1 VARDQAETGCDHVL
15 TKEAGNSNV
24 RAVERALQ
32 ILGCFDD
39 KHAERGVSEIAQ
51 AVGLHKATAHR
62 IVTTLMAY
70 GYLERAEDGQRYRL
84 GTRLANLGFMVI
96 RRTDLRREAMPIM
109 TELAARLDETCDLSV
124 YNRGEV
130 YFIEVVQGSRALTV
144 AAAVGRSLPIHATAS
159 GKVILAFVPEAESE
173 AALDEPLVAHT
184 HRTIM
189 RPAELRRQL
198 EVVRAQGYAIDDEE
212 LELGVRAVSAPVR
225 DRDGNVIGALR
236 GTCPT
241 SRLPL
246 DRVPSLAAEVR
257 QAADAISA
265 RLGWHT

>member
-1 VARDQAETGCDHVL
+1 VTQPNAS
-15 TKEAGNSNV
+15 NNV

-39 KHAERGVSEIAQ
+39 KHTERGVSDIAQ
-51 AVGLHKATAHR
+51 AVGLHKATTHR
-62 IVTTLMAY
+62 IVTTLVSY
-70 GYLERAEDGQRYRL
+70 GYLERAENGQRYRL
-84 GTRLANLGFMVI
+84 GMRLANLGFLVM
-96 RRTDLRREAMPIM
+96 RRMDLRREAMPIM
-109 TELAARLDETCDLSV
+109 TELASRLDETCDLSV

-159 GKVILAFVPEAESE
+159 GKVILAFVPDAESE
-173 AALDEPLVAHT
+173 AALDEPMVAHT
-184 HRTIM
+184 HRTIT

-198 EVVRAQGYAIDDEE
+198 EVVREQGFAVDDEE

-225 DRDGNVIGALR
+225 DREGNVIGALSV
-236 GTCPT
+236 TCPT

-246 DRVPSLAAEVR
+246 NRVPSVGDEIR

-265 RLGWHT
+265 RLGWHS

>member
-1 VARDQAETGCDHVL
+1 MTG
-15 TKEAGNSNV
+15 ESGGNNV

-32 ILGCFDD
+32 ILGCFDE
-39 KHAERGVSEIAQ
+39 KHPERGVSEIAQ
-51 AVGLHKATAHR
+51 AVGLHKATTHR
-62 IVTTLMAY
+62 IVTTLVSY
-70 GYLERAEDGQRYRL
+70 GYLQRADDGQRYRL
-84 GTRLANLGFMVI
+84 GMALASLGFLVL
-96 RRTDLRREAMPIM
+96 RRTDVRREAMPIM
-109 TELAARLDETCDLSV
+109 TELASRLDETCDLSV

-130 YFIEVVQGSRALTV
+130 YFVEVVQGSRALTV

-159 GKVILAFVPEAESE
+159 GKVILAFVPEAELE

-198 EVVRAQGYAIDDEE
+198 EVVRAQGFAVDDEE
-212 LELGVRAVSAPVR
+212 LDLGVRAVSAPVR
-225 DRDGNVIGALR
+225 DRDGNVIGALSV
-236 GTCPT
+236 TCPT

-246 DRVPSLAAEVR
+246 DRIPSIAAEVR

>member
-184 HRTIM
+184 HRTII
-189 RPAELRRQL
+189 RPAESSTASTHSSVERSTRHGVSGHAASRWMPPGSVTTTAPMRAPGRARARFQML
-198 EVVRAQGYAIDDEE
+198 VRG
-212 LELGVRAVSAPVR
+212 
-225 DRDGNVIGALR
+225 
-236 GTCPT
+236 PT
-241 SRLPL
+241 ETSSSRLAVGST
-246 DRVPSLAAEVR
+246 RAEGS
-257 QAADAISA
+257 I
-265 RLGWHT
+265 T